1 MANMSNPI
9 DILKQIKAIVFNET
23 PAPVEVEQKFDEY
36 TLQDGTPIMITE
48 LVIGGVVTMADGSA
62 APAGDHTLA
71 DGTVITVGEGGVITN
86 IVAPAEAVPV
96 MEEPVMEVTPEEI
109 EAAKS
114 YEDKEKEKVKM
125 GELED
130 KMAMIE
136 EKLAKAEEAIKSLVA
151 LVETLVKEPSTMPV
165 ESVKNGFK
173 HAAKQS
179 REERLIKLFSNIK
192 K

>member
-1 MANMSNPI
+1 MHNMSNPI

-109 EAAKS
+109 EAGKD
-114 YEDKEKEKVKM
+114 YEDKVKM

-173 HAAKQS
+173 HAAKES
-179 REERLIKLFSNIK
+179 RQDRIAKLFSNIK

>member
-1 MANMSNPI
+1 MSNPI
-9 DILKQIKAIVFNET
+9 DILKQIKAIVFSET
-23 PAPVEVEQKFDEY
+23 PAPAQVEQKFDEY
-36 TLQDGTPIMITE
+36 TLVDGTPVMISE
-48 LVIGGVVTMADGSA
+48 LVIGGVVTLADGTA

-71 DGTVITVGEGGVITN
+71 DGTVITVGEGGVISN
-86 IVAPAEAVPV
+86 IVAPAEAPV
-96 MEEPVMEVTPEEI
+96 LEVTPEEI
-109 EAAKS
+109 EAGKN
-114 YEDKEKEKVKM
+114 YEEKDEEKVKM

-136 EKLAKAEEAIKSLVA
+136 SKLAKAEEAIKSLVA

-179 REERLIKLFSNIK
+179 REDKIAKLFSQIK

>member
-1 MANMSNPI
+1 MSNPI
-9 DILKQIKAIVFNET
+9 DILKQIKAIVFNDVAT

-36 TLQDGTPIMITE
+36 TLVDGTPVMISE
-48 LVIGGVVTMADGSA
+48 LVIGGVVTLADGSA

-71 DGTVITVGEGGVITN
+71 DGTVITVGEGGVISN
-86 IVAPAEAVPV
+86 IVAPAEAPV
-96 MEEPVMEVTPEEI
+96 LEVTPEEI
-109 EAAKS
+109 EAGKN
-114 YEDKEKEKVKM
+114 YEEKDEEKMKM

-136 EKLAKAEEAIKSLVA
+136 SKLAKAEEAIKSLVA

-165 ESVKNGFK
+165 ESVKSGFK

-179 REERLIKLFSNIK
+179 REDKIAKLFSQIK

>member
-1 MANMSNPI
+1 MSNPI

-48 LVIGGVVTMADGSA
+48 LVIGGVVTLADGSA

-96 MEEPVMEVTPEEI
+96 EEPVLEVTPEEI
-109 EAAKS
+109 EAGKD

-173 HAAKQS
+173 HAAKES
-179 REERLIKLFSNIK
+179 RQDRIAKLFSNIK

>member
-1 MANMSNPI
+1 MHNMSNPI

-36 TLQDGTPIMITE
+36 TLQDGTPVMVTE

-96 MEEPVMEVTPEEI
+96 EEPILEVTPEEI
-109 EAAKS
+109 EAAKD
-114 YEDKEKEKVKM
+114 YEDKDKVKM

-136 EKLAKAEEAIKSLVA
+136 EKLAKAEEAIKSLVV

-179 REERLIKLFSNIK
+179 REDKLIKLFSNIK

>member
-1 MANMSNPI
+1 MSNPI
-9 DILKQIKAIVFNET
+9 DILKQIKAIVFNDVAT

-36 TLQDGTPIMITE
+36 TLVDGTPVMISE
-48 LVIGGVVTMADGSA
+48 LVIGGVVTLADGTA

-71 DGTVITVGEGGVITN
+71 DGTVITVGEGGVISN
-86 IVAPAEAVPV
+86 IVAPAESPE
-96 MEEPVMEVTPEEI
+96 MPPVMEVTPDEI
-109 EAAKS
+109 EAAKD
-114 YEDKEKEKVKM
+114 EEKVKM

-136 EKLAKAEEAIKSLVA
+136 SKLAKAEEAIKSLVA

-165 ESVKNGFK
+165 ESVKSGFK

-179 REERLIKLFSNIK
+179 REDKIAKLFSQIK

>member
-1 MANMSNPI
+1 MHNMSNPI

-96 MEEPVMEVTPEEI
+96 MEEPVLEVTPEEI
-109 EAAKS
+109 EAGKN
-114 YEDKEKEKVKM
+114 YEDKVKM

-136 EKLAKAEEAIKSLVA
+136 EKLTKAEEAIKSLVA

-173 HAAKQS
+173 HAAKES
-179 REERLIKLFSNIK
+179 RQDRIAKLFSNIK

>member
-36 TLQDGTPIMITE
+36 TLQDGTPVMVTE

-71 DGTVITVGEGGVITN
+71 DGTIITVGEGGVITN

-96 MEEPVMEVTPEEI
+96 MEEPIMEVTPSEI
-109 EAAKS
+109 DAAANDTNVKLGVV
-114 YEDKEKEKVKM
+114 EDK
-125 GELED
+125 L
-130 KMAMIE
+130 AMIE
-136 EKLAKAEEAIKSLVA
+136 EKLAKAEEAIKSLVV

-173 HAAKQS
+173 HAAKES
-179 REERLIKLFSNIK
+179 RQDRIAKLFSNIK

>member
-1 MANMSNPI
+1 MHNMSNPI

-36 TLQDGTPIMITE
+36 TLQDGTPVMVTE

-109 EAAKS
+109 EAAKD
-114 YEDKEKEKVKM
+114 YEDKDKVKM

-136 EKLAKAEEAIKSLVA
+136 EKLAKAEEAIKSLVV

-173 HAAKQS
+173 HAAKES
-179 REERLIKLFSNIK
+179 RQDRIAKLFSNIK

>member
-1 MANMSNPI
+1 MSNPI
-9 DILKQIKAIVFNET
+9 DILKQIKAIVFNEET
-23 PAPVEVEQKFDEY
+23 PAAPAPVKVEQKFDEY
-36 TLQDGTPIMITE
+36 TLVDGTPVMISE
-48 LVIGGVVTMADGSA
+48 LVIGGVVTLADGSA

-71 DGTVITVGEGGVITN
+71 DGTVITVGEGGVISN

-96 MEEPVMEVTPEEI
+96 LEVTPEEV
-109 EAAKS
+109 EAGKD
-114 YEDKEKEKVKM
+114 YEEKDKVKM

-151 LVETLVKEPSTMPV
+151 LVETLVKEPSTVPV
-165 ESVKNGFK
+165 ESVKSGFK
-173 HAAKQS
+173 HAAKES
-179 REERLIKLFSNIK
+179 RQDKIAKLFSNIK

>member
-1 MANMSNPI
+1 MSNPI
-9 DILKQIKAIVFNET
+9 DILKQIKAIVFNEET
-23 PAPVEVEQKFDEY
+23 PAAPAPVEVEQKFDEY
-36 TLQDGTPIMITE
+36 TLADGTPVMITE
-48 LVIGGVVTMADGSA
+48 LVIGGVVTLADGSA

-71 DGTVITVGEGGVITN
+71 DGTVITVGEGGVISN

-96 MEEPVMEVTPEEI
+96 LEVTPEEV
-109 EAAKS
+109 EAGKD
-114 YEDKEKEKVKM
+114 YEDKDKVKM

-165 ESVKNGFK
+165 ESVKSGFK
-173 HAAKQS
+173 HAAKES
-179 REERLIKLFSNIK
+179 RQDKIAKLFSNIK

>member
-36 TLQDGTPIMITE
+36 TLQDGTPVMITE

-96 MEEPVMEVTPEEI
+96 EEPVLEVTPEEI
-109 EAAKS
+109 EAGKH
-114 YEDKEKEKVKM
+114 YEDKEKDKVKM

-179 REERLIKLFSNIK
+179 REDKIAKLFSQIK

>member
-1 MANMSNPI
+1 MSNPI
-9 DILKQIKAIVFNET
+9 DILKQIKSIVFNEA
-23 PAPVEVEQKFDEY
+23 PAAVEVEQKFDEY
-36 TLQDGTPIMITE
+36 TLVDGTPVMISE
-48 LVIGGVVTMADGSA
+48 LVIGGVVTLADGTA

-71 DGTVITVGEGGVITN
+71 DGTVIIVGEGGVISN
-86 IVAPAEAVPV
+86 IVAPAEAPV
-96 MEEPVMEVTPEEI
+96 LEVTPEEI
-109 EAAKS
+109 EAGKN
-114 YEDKEKEKVKM
+114 YEEKDEEKIKM

-136 EKLAKAEEAIKSLVA
+136 SKLAKAEEAIKSLVA

-179 REERLIKLFSNIK
+179 REDKIAKLFSQIK

>member
-1 MANMSNPI
+1 MSNPI
-9 DILKQIKAIVFNET
+9 DILKQIKAIVFNEEAAAA

-36 TLQDGTPIMITE
+36 TLVDGTPVMISE
-48 LVIGGVVTMADGSA
+48 LVIGGVVTLADGSA
-62 APAGDHTLA
+62 APAGDHTLV
-71 DGTVITVGEGGVITN
+71 DGTVITVGEGGVISN

-96 MEEPVMEVTPEEI
+96 LEVTPEEV
-109 EAAKS
+109 EAAKD
-114 YEDKEKEKVKM
+114 YEDKDKVKM

-151 LVETLVKEPSTMPV
+151 LVETLVKEPSTVPV

-173 HAAKQS
+173 HAAKES
-179 REERLIKLFSNIK
+179 RQDKIAKLFSNIK

>member
-1 MANMSNPI
+1 MSNPI
-9 DILKQIKAIVFNET
+9 EILKQIKAIVFNDVAT

-36 TLQDGTPIMITE
+36 TLVDGTPVMISE
-48 LVIGGVVTMADGSA
+48 LVIGGVVTLADGTA

-71 DGTVITVGEGGVITN
+71 DGTVITVGEGGVISN
-86 IVAPAEAVPV
+86 IMAPAEAV
-96 MEEPVMEVTPEEI
+96 PVMEVTPEEI
-109 EAAKS
+109 EAGKN
-114 YEDKEKEKVKM
+114 YEEKDEEKVKM

-136 EKLAKAEEAIKSLVA
+136 SKLAKAEEAIKSLVA

-165 ESVKNGFK
+165 ESVKSGFK
-173 HAAKQS
+173 HASKENRQDKIA
-179 REERLIKLFSNIK
+179 KLFSQIK

>member
-1 MANMSNPI
+1 MSNPI
-9 DILKQIKAIVFNET
+9 DILKQIKAIVFNDVAT

-36 TLQDGTPIMITE
+36 TLVDGTPVMISE
-48 LVIGGVVTMADGSA
+48 LVIGGVVTLADGSA

-71 DGTVITVGEGGVITN
+71 DGTVITVGEGGVISN
-86 IVAPAEAVPV
+86 IVAPAEAPV
-96 MEEPVMEVTPEEI
+96 LEVTPEEI
-109 EAAKS
+109 EAGKN
-114 YEDKEKEKVKM
+114 YEEKDEEKVKM

-136 EKLAKAEEAIKSLVA
+136 SKLAKAEEAIKSLVA

-165 ESVKNGFK
+165 ESVKSGFK

-179 REERLIKLFSNIK
+179 REDKIAKLFSQIK